1 MQKYVHMM
9 QLDLRMMVV
18 SMSEYAESVFKVDLT
33 TGKFE
38 KETLEP
44 ALCRKF
50 LGGSGVG
57 WKLIADLIEPGIDP
71 LSPKNVIVINPGILV
86 GTLTFGSPKTTVITK
101 FPVIATEDNR
111 HFIEEATAGGRYFG
125 LGLKMAGC
133 DHLVITGKAD
143 GHVYIRVTDENVEIV
158 DAENLWGRG
167 IQEVTN
173 ELVRKEG
180 ERTGVVAIGKAGE
193 NLVRLALAIV
203 DKTNSLGRSGLG
215 AVMGSKNFKAI
226 VARGTGD
233 IKVAKPDEFMTISR
247 ELRNRIR
254 NWPRREHWIIMGLA
268 AGWSDFKH
276 TQYPG
281 KWPKQKWDELYGEKT
296 RLETLEKVIPCIS
309 CMLSC
314 RLMWKIKGGE
324 FDGEIGFGSPF
335 SKSATSGM
343 LLDVEDHR
351 KIIHL
356 VKLGNDEAGIDF
368 YTTTRLI
375 DFVTTLYEQGVI
387 TKKHTGGFE
396 LKRCWETYLK
406 LLIMTVEREGFGD
419 ILADGW
425 IRLKKEFG
433 LDPQDYWYGG
443 ICKGVD
449 FIYDARPSRFHPLM
463 MTFFTRPR
471 PHHGG
476 SHTRTN
482 SPNRP
487 LNEIRNQVEG
497 WGIPLDAIERIF
509 EQTPYSGKFNV
520 GRYTKYM
527 EDIMRVNNALGIC
540 SIFTYQALIS
550 GEDMARLYSAKT
562 GNSLTA
568 GELMK
573 AGERISNIAKLI
585 NVREGFTRNEDKVPE
600 TWLRPMESP
609 EGKIELMDYYGTQSL
624 TKSDIEKM
632 LDEYYDERGWN
643 LKKGIPAK
651 QKLQELGLE
660 EYITF

>member
-1 MQKYVHMM
+1 MNDYT
-9 QLDLRMMVV
+9 
-18 SMSEYAESVFKVDLT
+18 ESVFYVDLT
-33 TGKFE
+33 T
-38 KETLEP
+38 KEFRRETIKPEV
-44 ALCRKF
+44 CRKF
-50 LGGSGVG
+50 LGGSGIG
-57 WKLIADLIEPGIDP
+57 WKIVADLIEPAIDP

-86 GTLTFGSPKTTVITK
+86 GTLTFGTPKTTVITK
-101 FPVIATEDNR
+101 FPVVASEDGK
-111 HFIEEATAGGRYFG
+111 HFIEEAVAGGRYFG

-133 DHLVITGKAD
+133 DHLVITGKAETP
-143 GHVYIRVTDENVEIV
+143 VYLRVTDGKVEIV
-158 DAENLWGRG
+158 DANDLWGRG

-173 ELVRKEG
+173 ELVKREG
-180 ERTGVVAIGKAGE
+180 ERTGVMAIGKAGE
-193 NLVRLALAIV
+193 NMVRLALTIV
-203 DKTNSLGRSGLG
+203 DKTDSCGRGGLG
-215 AVMGSKNFKAI
+215 AVMGSKKIKAI
-226 VARGTGD
+226 VTKGTGD
-233 IKVAKPDEFMTISR
+233 IRVAKPDEFMAVSR

-254 NWPRREHWIIMGLA
+254 SWPRREHWIKLGLA

-281 KWPKQKWDELYGEKT
+281 KWTKEKWEELYGEKT

-351 KIIHL
+351 KMIHL

-375 DFVTTLYEQGVI
+375 DFVTTLYEQGII
-387 TKKHTGGFE
+387 TKKQTGGFE
-396 LKRCWETYLK
+396 LKRSWETYLK
-406 LLIMTVEREGFGD
+406 LFNMTVEREGFGD

-425 IRLKKEFG
+425 IRLKRELG
-433 LDPQDYWYGG
+433 IDPQDYWYGG

-487 LNEIRNQVEG
+487 LDEIKQQVEG
-497 WGIPLDAIERIF
+497 WGIPADAIERIF
-509 EQTPYSGKFNV
+509 TQTDYSGKFNV

-527 EDIMRVNNALGIC
+527 EDMMRVNNALGVC

-550 GEDMARLYSAKT
+550 MEDMAKLYSAKT
-562 GNSLTA
+562 GNDLSA

-573 AGERISNIAKLI
+573 AGERIHNLAKLI
-585 NVREGFTRNEDKVPE
+585 NIKEGFTRNEDKIPE
-600 TWLRPMESP
+600 TWLRSMKTP
-609 EGKIELMDYYGTQSL
+609 EGDITLTDYYGTKFL
-624 TKSDIEKM
+624 TKIDIEKI
-632 LDEYYDERGWN
+632 LDDYYDERGWD
-643 LKKGIPAK
+643 LEKGIPTNKKIA
-651 QKLQELGLE
+651 ELGLE
-660 EYITF
+660 EYNRFLF